1 MILAAEELRTQAEA
15 GDAQAQYLLAL
26 KYYKGSG
33 EEADPRQ
40 GFLWMKVSAEGGC
53 LKAQKALGLLYAS
66 AQHAPYPSEEPAEA
80 IRMYRMAA
88 DQGDAQAQYWLGRC
102 YLTGYGTEVS
112 EEEGKRW
119 ISAARAK
126 GYDEDPDEFLSRTE
140 DGETRGAWEFSKED
154 NASDGPPQYGV
165 PESEPDD
172 RPRSSVIGEVQPYQP
187 APRFDSEYLKTGLIF
202 AAVGVVAGLVLSG
215 IAALILALLSGG
227 SSLYGIITLV
237 LVIVG
242 AGVGFYYGYDVAY
255 QRAGDRLYFQNTP
268 FYLQHQKDYEELDR
282 AVQMQYEIYVTLQK
296 ELQPFCYRSPRLPK
310 SPFGNYRGYVIPS
323 MIFPGRKGMAAMDLL
338 LVTEK
343 AIYVLNVSG
352 VSGTISG
359 KADDEEWRLQS
370 YTGRVRYLANPLLK
384 NEEDIQSLRDA
395 LRALCPG
402 FWLHDIPIYS
412 VAVFGGHT
420 NVDGVEGI
428 ARDENM
434 FVLAGGGEKVRGFME
449 MQESRHVLRTKE
461 MTQVMKAVEH
471 LLRQYP
477 ENKRLADLAR
487 RRG

>member
-172 RPRSSVIGEVQPYQP
+172 RPRSSVIGEVQPW
-187 APRFDSEYLKTGLIF
+187 ATGSRLRPLPVLI
-202 AAVGVVAGLVLSG
+202 
-215 IAALILALLSGG
+215 
-227 SSLYGIITLV
+227 
-237 LVIVG
+237 
-242 AGVGFYYGYDVAY
+242 
-255 QRAGDRLYFQNTP
+255 
-268 FYLQHQKDYEELDR
+268 
-282 AVQMQYEIYVTLQK
+282 
-296 ELQPFCYRSPRLPK
+296 
-310 SPFGNYRGYVIPS
+310 
-323 MIFPGRKGMAAMDLL
+323 RK
-338 LVTEK
+338 
-343 AIYVLNVSG
+343 I
-352 VSGTISG
+352 
-359 KADDEEWRLQS
+359 
-370 YTGRVRYLANPLLK
+370 
-384 NEEDIQSLRDA
+384 
-395 LRALCPG
+395 
-402 FWLHDIPIYS
+402 
-412 VAVFGGHT
+412 
-420 NVDGVEGI
+420 
-428 ARDENM
+428 
-434 FVLAGGGEKVRGFME
+434 
-449 MQESRHVLRTKE
+449 
-461 MTQVMKAVEH
+461 
-471 LLRQYP
+471 
-477 ENKRLADLAR
+477 
-487 RRG
+487 